1 MQFTSKSTS
10 WFTLVELM
18 IAMTIFGMM
27 SVMVMTIYFSTTS
40 TTRKLN
46 AQREL
51 AETAREIVERI
62 SEDVR
67 ERGFSGTALPFG
79 KNEVWMTW
87 STHNQW
93 LSYDYTSSGS
103 EYLNL
108 NNGRY
113 IYWTKKTGIPGWIDE
128 CTWIKKT
135 DPKIHCGLYLVSY
148 SDDTG
153 ELGYNLVDSFTA
165 EESRKRVKITN
176 LAFYVSGDVIGTAQ
190 KVLLS
195 MDLALMPRNGISAAL
210 ASTTTLHIQTTI
222 SERGWRK

>member
-1 MQFTSKSTS
+1 
-10 WFTLVELM
+10 M

-51 AETAREIVERI
+51 AESAREIVERI

-79 KNEVWMTW
+79 KNEAWMTW
-87 STHNQW
+87 STHDQW
-93 LSYDYTSSGS
+93 LSYDYTASGS

-113 IYWTKKTGIPGWIDE
+113 VYGAKKTGGIDP
-128 CTWIKKT
+128 CIDTTSNFIKT
-135 DPKIHCGLYLVSY
+135 DPRIHCGLYLINYTDNGS
-148 SDDTG
+148 
-153 ELGYNLVDSFTA
+153 LGYNLVDSFTPD
-165 EESRKRVKITN
+165 ESRKRVKIAN
-176 LAFYVSGDVIGTAQ
+176 LRFYVSGDGVSTAH

-195 MDLALMPRNGISAAL
+195 MDLALIPRNGISAAL